1 MGKSTIK
8 QLAETVQYTSST
20 ILYRIGNLRILQISG
35 TPPHGTILY
44 EQDRPKQYLRSPA
57 ICNDTGGNL
66 YCAIGNVNINT
77 NGVINCAVA
86 TAYYS
91 AGTGYS
97 TFTNG
102 IICASLI
109 WTV

>member
-8 QLAETVQYTSST
+8 QLAETVQYTNST
-20 ILYRIGNLRILQISG
+20 KIYRVGNLRILQISG
-35 TPPHGTILY
+35 TPPQGTILY
-44 EQDRPKQYLRSPA
+44 EQDRPKEYVRGPA
-57 ICNDTGGNL
+57 ICNDTTSNL
-66 YCAIGNVNINT
+66 YCSLGNVNINV
-77 NGVINCAVA
+77 NGVVNCAVA

-102 IICASLI
+102 IISAVLI